1 MRSDREIVVTLSD
14 ELLGHLRGL
23 AAVLEVPFD
32 WLVAGIICDTLE
44 RASQN
49 VHFSARQALA
59 TRTRTVT

>member
-23 AAVLEVPFD
+23 AGVLEVPFE
-32 WLVAGIICDTLE
+32 WLVAGIICDTIE

-49 VHFSARQALA
+49 VQISARQALA
-59 TRTRTVT
+59 TLTRTVT